1 MCPHLHLPLQAGDDA
16 ILSAMRRPYTTE
28 DYAELLSRLR
38 SRVPDLAVTT
48 DIIVGFPGESADSFA
63 HTVEFASAMQFAKIH
78 VFPYSKRSGTPAATF
93 AGQVSDAEKK
103 RRVAELMRVSEQSS
117 LAFRHRM
124 LGKTLPVLLERVAD
138 GLAEGLT
145 PNYQRVF
152 VAADIAGLA
161 ENELVQVELIQIQ
174 DEGFAGRLK
183 K

>member
-1 MCPHLHLPLQAGDDA
+1 
-16 ILSAMRRPYTTE
+16 
-28 DYAELLSRLR
+28 
-38 SRVPDLAVTT
+38 
-48 DIIVGFPGESADSFA
+48 
-63 HTVEFASAMQFAKIH
+63 
-78 VFPYSKRSGTPAATF
+78 
-93 AGQVSDAEKK
+93 
-103 RRVAELMRVSEQSS
+103 
-117 LAFRHRM
+117 M

-161 ENELVQVELIQIQ
+161 ENELVQVELIKIQ